1 MAALTSAQ
9 IINEINTNF
18 VTPLAT
24 AGAAGAAAAF
34 NSTTFRNAIASNA
47 AAIAGVIAANAA
59 LGAGVAP
66 AAVPAPAGYTQV
78 SIAAGL
84 TEPSGL
90 AIAAGDLRT
99 LVQSLAAK
107 EVLNAKT
114 NKLIYHVPKSDEIL
128 RRCVTTLYS
137 KSKGVDIY
145 NAPVAAAG
153 ALPPI
158 PANYLPTMSGDL
170 VDSMPKSEGD
180 VYISLLN
187 ITPTQKEQ
195 LKQYDERVE
204 KIRDVLSEGISAAA
218 TSIKP
223 ANVISGVSRNSVSV
237 FSSYPPGLQEVLKER
252 RKSDPSNPLNVAATL
267 NRIRVSMNGGAN
279 NMIGGNA
286 SKAAPLY
293 PRFVMHGGAHPL
305 AVMEGGAAP
314 GAGLAAPGNPVAI
327 WGVGAAAAGAAGAAA
342 ARASPNPVAV
352 LDARIRELEEQFKT
366 ATGSQGLAGQ
376 LSTQIRGYATSVNDN
391 IRDLQQS
398 LKELS
403 EANAA
408 LAQYPVGL
416 GMDAS
421 TFDGNKLRSLS
432 AQADKINKDAAKAS
446 KQLDKLEQIKN
457 TLEDLVNKSTPV
469 GRA

>member
-1 MAALTSAQ
+1 MAALTSAV
-9 IINEINTNF
+9 IINSINNDF
-18 VTPLAT
+18 VLALAARGAAF
-24 AGAAGAAAAF
+24 AGAGAAAAF
-34 NSTTFRNAIASNA
+34 DPAAFKTGCEA
-47 AAIAGVIAANAA
+47 AAG
-59 LGAGVAP
+59 P
-66 AAVPAPAGYTQV
+66 PPTFTQA
-78 SIAAGL
+78 SIAAGVIGAA
-84 TEPSGL
+84 GL
-90 AIAAGDLRT
+90 GLVAGDLNT
-99 LVQSLAAK
+99 LVTALAAK

-128 RRCVTTLYS
+128 RRCVATLYS

-145 NAPVAAAG
+145 NVAVPAVAG
-153 ALPPI
+153 VPAV
-158 PANYLPTMSGDL
+158 PANYLTTMSGDL

-180 VYISLLN
+180 VYISLLT
-187 ITPTQKEQ
+187 ITPAQKES
-195 LKQYDERVE
+195 LKRYDERVE
-204 KIRDVLSEGISAAA
+204 KIRAVLSEGISAAA
-218 TSIKP
+218 TSIAP
-223 ANVISGVSRNSVSV
+223 ANVVSRVSRNSVSV

-314 GAGLAAPGNPVAI
+314 GAGLAVIVAPP
-327 WGVGAAAAGAAGAAA
+327 GAPNGAFAP

-352 LDARIRELEEQFKT
+352 LDSRIRELEEQFKT
-366 ATGSQGLAGQ
+366 ATGSRGLAGE
-376 LSTQIRGYATSVNDN
+376 LSTQIRGYADTVNN
-391 IRDLQQS
+391 GIRDLQQN

-421 TFDGNKLRSLS
+421 TFDGDKLRSLS
-432 AQADKINKDAAKAS
+432 AQADKINKDALKAG

-457 TLEDLVNKSTPV
+457 TLEDLVNKSNPV